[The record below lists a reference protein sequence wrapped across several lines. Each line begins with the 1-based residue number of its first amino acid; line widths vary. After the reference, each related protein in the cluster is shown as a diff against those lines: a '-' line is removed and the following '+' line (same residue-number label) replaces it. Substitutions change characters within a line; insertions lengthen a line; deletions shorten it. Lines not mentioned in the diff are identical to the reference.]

1 MRCCASKRSTSTR
14 SEAGGDATPKA
25 GIESGVAARA
35 GAHSISIVDAS
46 EDESRAPR
54 GWPGGTDPCSSDD
67 GGARTSTSAFAEGCV
82 AVDADA
88 VARSIATEL
97 LMTRTSDRRDVFSV
111 RRSGTVS
118 AMDTDVEIDL
128 EAGNGGAVSC
138 GDTVTEPDE
147 TTRLLAGAAAAAYSS
162 LPSSSDE
169 DVKSSRHR
177 RDRDERSDLSRA
189 TTSTRDYGVNTD
201 LSDDESRGVH
211 ARRRRGRAAVT
222 PVTAVLLTA
231 CAVAGCALYSL
242 DPSLSSAAS
251 AFRIFTGRM
260 NAARGDDA
268 GVEVVSAESAAEVLV
283 PTAATTMKAKAAP
296 KKAKM
301 KMKNAKMKHADRRS
315 ADDAPSA
322 RERFAAAFSAALDSD
337 AASSSSRTHRTHSSS
352 HHHDGEGKSV
362 HDKSVHEREPAK
374 KSGEA
379 SSSSGHHAPSGHHAH
394 VITRHHTHA
403 EPAPSGSKHVELAGL
418 GRSRG
423 GKFERVA
430 GACAANVPNGDVARG
445 RFQFEDASCAEGG
458 AEGADTAVRGG
469 GCARLHRHHSRTRGS
484 GSHGSSHA
492 ELGCRFCV
500 LHGSQRE
507 EEEDDD
513 DDYSPLL
520 DPLAW
525 SVDYEACPR
534 DVCVTHDL
542 RATLC
547 DPD

>member
-25 GIESGVAARA
+25 SIESGVAARA
-35 GAHSISIVDAS
+35 GAHSISIVDS
-46 EDESRAPR
+46 IEDESRAPR

-147 TTRLLAGAAAAAYSS
+147 NTRLLAGAAAAAYSS

-201 LSDDESRGVH
+201 LSDDESRGGVH

-251 AFRIFTGRM
+251 AYRIFTGRM
-260 NAARGDDA
+260 NAAHGDGSDDA
-268 GVEVVSAESAAEVLV
+268 GVEIVSAESAAEVLV

-301 KMKNAKMKHADRRS
+301 KMKNADHS
-315 ADDAPSA
+315 VDAPSA

-337 AASSSSRTHRTHSSS
+337 AASSASRTHRTHSSS

-362 HDKSVHEREPAK
+362 HDKSVREREPAK
-374 KSGEA
+374 KSGKA

-394 VITRHHTHA
+394 A
-403 EPAPSGSKHVELAGL
+403 EPAPSGSKHAQLAGL

-423 GKFERVA
+423 VQFERVA
-430 GACAANVPNGDVARG
+430 GACAANVPNGDVRRG
-445 RFQFEDASCAEGG
+445 RFQFEDASCAEG

-469 GCARLHRHHSRTRGS
+469 GCARLHRHHSRTHGS
-484 GSHGSSHA
+484 GSHVGSSHA
-492 ELGCRFCV
+492 DLGCRFCV

-507 EEEDDD
+507 EDDDDD

-525 SVDYEACPR
+525 SVDYVACPR

>member
-1 MRCCASKRSTSTR
+1 MRTAAMRCCASKRSTSTR

-35 GAHSISIVDAS
+35 GAHSISIRVVDS

-54 GWPGGTDPCSSDD
+54 GWPGGADPCSSDD

-147 TTRLLAGAAAAAYSS
+147 NTRLLAGAAAAAYSS

-169 DVKSSRHR
+169 DVKSSRSR
-177 RDRDERSDLSRA
+177 RGRDERSDLSRA

-201 LSDDESRGVH
+201 LSDDESRGGVH
-211 ARRRRGRAAVT
+211 ARMRRGRAAVT
-222 PVTAVLLTA
+222 PVAAVLLTA

-251 AFRIFTGRM
+251 AYRIFTGRM
-260 NAARGDDA
+260 HAAHGGGSDDA
-268 GVEVVSAESAAEVLV
+268 GVEIVSAESAAEVLV

-301 KMKNAKMKHADRRS
+301 KMKNADHS
-315 ADDAPSA
+315 VDAPSA

-337 AASSSSRTHRTHSSS
+337 AASSASR
-352 HHHDGEGKSV
+352 K
-362 HDKSVHEREPAK
+362 
-374 KSGEA
+374 A

-394 VITRHHTHA
+394 VITRHHTPA

-430 GACAANVPNGDVARG
+430 GACASNVPNGDVARG
-445 RFQFEDASCAEGG
+445 RFQFEDASCAEGVFS
-458 AEGADTAVRGG
+458 GADTAVRGG
-469 GCARLHRHHSRTRGS
+469 GCARLHRHHSRTHGS
-484 GSHGSSHA
+484 GSHVGSSHA
-492 ELGCRFCV
+492 DLGCRFCV

-513 DDYSPLL
+513 DYSPLL

-525 SVDYEACPR
+525 SVDYAACPR

>member
-1 MRCCASKRSTSTR
+1 MRAAAMRCCASKRSTSTR

-35 GAHSISIVDAS
+35 GAHSISIRVVDS

-54 GWPGGTDPCSSDD
+54 GWPGGADPCSSDD

-169 DVKSSRHR
+169 DAKSSRSR
-177 RDRDERSDLSRA
+177 RGRDERSDLSRA

-201 LSDDESRGVH
+201 LSDDGARGGVH

-251 AFRIFTGRM
+251 AYRIFTGRM
-260 NAARGDDA
+260 NAAHGDDA
-268 GVEVVSAESAAEVLV
+268 GVEIVSAESAAEVLV

-296 KKAKM
+296 KEAKM
-301 KMKNAKMKHADRRS
+301 KMKRADHS
-315 ADDAPSA
+315 VDAPSA

-337 AASSSSRTHRTHSSS
+337 AASSASRTHRTHSSS

-394 VITRHHTHA
+394 A
-403 EPAPSGSKHVELAGL
+403 EPAPSGSKHAKLAGL
-418 GRSRG
+418 GRSRRG
-423 GKFERVA
+423 TFERVA
-430 GACAANVPNGDVARG
+430 GACAANVPNGDVRRG
-445 RFQFEDASCAEGG
+445 RFQFEDASCAEG
-458 AEGADTAVRGG
+458 AFSGADTAVHSRG
-469 GCARLHRHHSRTRGS
+469 GCARLHRHHSRTHGS
-484 GSHGSSHA
+484 GKHVGSSHA

-507 EEEDDD
+507 DDDDD

>member
-35 GAHSISIVDAS
+35 GAHSISIRVVDS

-147 TTRLLAGAAAAAYSS
+147 NTRLLAGAAAAAYSS

-169 DVKSSRHR
+169 DAKSSRHR

-201 LSDDESRGVH
+201 LSDDASRGGVH

-251 AFRIFTGRM
+251 AYRIFTGRM
-260 NAARGDDA
+260 NAAHGDDA
-268 GVEVVSAESAAEVLV
+268 GVEIVSAESAAEVLV

-296 KKAKM
+296 KETKM
-301 KMKNAKMKHADRRS
+301 KMKHADRHS
-315 ADDAPSA
+315 VDAPSA

-337 AASSSSRTHRTHSSS
+337 AASSASRTHRTHSSS

-362 HDKSVHEREPAK
+362 HDKSVREREPAK
-374 KSGEA
+374 KSGKA

-430 GACAANVPNGDVARG
+430 GACAANVPNGDVRRG
-445 RFQFEDASCAEGG
+445 RFQFEDASCAEG

-469 GCARLHRHHSRTRGS
+469 GCARLHRHHSRTHG

-492 ELGCRFCV
+492 DLGCRFCV

-507 EEEDDD
+507 EEETTMTITRRCWIRWRG
-513 DDYSPLL
+513 
-520 DPLAW
+520 AW
-525 SVDYEACPR
+525 
-534 DVCVTHDL
+534 TTW
-542 RATLC
+542 RARGTC
-547 DPD
+547 A

>member
-1 MRCCASKRSTSTR
+1 MRAAAMRCCASKRSTSTR

-35 GAHSISIVDAS
+35 GAHSISIRVVDS

-147 TTRLLAGAAAAAYSS
+147 NTRLLAGAAAAAYSS

-169 DVKSSRHR
+169 DVKSSRSR

-201 LSDDESRGVH
+201 LSDDESRGGVH

-251 AFRIFTGRM
+251 AYRIFTGRM
-260 NAARGDDA
+260 NAAHGDDA
-268 GVEVVSAESAAEVLV
+268 GVEIVSAESAAEVLV

-296 KKAKM
+296 KETKM
-301 KMKNAKMKHADRRS
+301 KRADRRS
-315 ADDAPSA
+315 ADAPSA

-337 AASSSSRTHRTHSSS
+337 AASASSRTHRTHSSS
-352 HHHDGEGKSV
+352 HHHDGEGKIG
-362 HDKSVHEREPAK
+362 HEREPAK
-374 KSGEA
+374 KSEKA

-394 VITRHHTHA
+394 A
-403 EPAPSGSKHVELAGL
+403 EPAPSGSKHAQLAGL
-418 GRSRG
+418 GRSG
-423 GKFERVA
+423 GVQFERVA

-445 RFQFEDASCAEGG
+445 RFQFEDASCAEG
-458 AEGADTAVRGG
+458 AFSGADTAVRGG
-469 GCARLHRHHSRTRGS
+469 GCARLHRHHSRTHGS
-484 GSHGSSHA
+484 GSHVGSSHA
-492 ELGCRFCV
+492 DLGCRFCV

-507 EEEDDD
+507 EDDDDD

-525 SVDYEACPR
+525 SVDYVACPR

>member
-35 GAHSISIVDAS
+35 GAHSISIRVVDS

-147 TTRLLAGAAAAAYSS
+147 NTRLLAGAAAAAYSS

-169 DVKSSRHR
+169 DAKSSRHR

-201 LSDDESRGVH
+201 LSDDASHGVH

-251 AFRIFTGRM
+251 AYRIFTGRM
-260 NAARGDDA
+260 NAAHGDDA
-268 GVEVVSAESAAEVLV
+268 GVEIVSAESAAEVLV

-301 KMKNAKMKHADRRS
+301 KMKNADHS
-315 ADDAPSA
+315 VDAPSA

-337 AASSSSRTHRTHSSS
+337 AASASSRTHRTHSSS
-352 HHHDGEGKSV
+352 HHHDGEGKSG
-362 HDKSVHEREPAK
+362 HEREPAK

-379 SSSSGHHAPSGHHAH
+379 SSSSGHHAH

-430 GACAANVPNGDVARG
+430 GACAANVPNGDVRRG
-445 RFQFEDASCAEGG
+445 RFQFEDASCAEG

-469 GCARLHRHHSRTRGS
+469 GCARLHRHHSRTHGS
-484 GSHGSSHA
+484 GSHVGSSHA

-507 EEEDDD
+507 EDEDGD

-525 SVDYEACPR
+525 SVDYVACPR

-547 DPD
+547 DPDRSVP

>member
-25 GIESGVAARA
+25 SIESGVAARA
-35 GAHSISIVDAS
+35 GAHSISIVDS
-46 EDESRAPR
+46 IEDESRAPR

-147 TTRLLAGAAAAAYSS
+147 NTRLLAGAAAAAYSS

-169 DVKSSRHR
+169 DAKSSRHR

-201 LSDDESRGVH
+201 LSDDESHGVH
-211 ARRRRGRAAVT
+211 ARMRRGRAAVT

-251 AFRIFTGRM
+251 AYRIFTGRM
-260 NAARGDDA
+260 NAAHGDGSDDT
-268 GVEVVSAESAAEVLV
+268 GVEIVSAESAAEVLV

-301 KMKNAKMKHADRRS
+301 KMKNADHS
-315 ADDAPSA
+315 VDAPSA

-337 AASSSSRTHRTHSSS
+337 AASSASRTHRTHSSS
-352 HHHDGEGKSV
+352 HHHDEKGKSV

-374 KSGEA
+374 KSGKA

-430 GACAANVPNGDVARG
+430 GACAANVPNGDVRRG
-445 RFQFEDASCAEGG
+445 RFQFEDASCAED
-458 AEGADTAVRGG
+458 AFSGADTAVRGG
-469 GCARLHRHHSRTRGS
+469 GCARLHRHHSRTHG
-484 GSHGSSHA
+484 GSHGSSHRYGRC
-492 ELGCRFCV
+492 E
-500 LHGSQRE
+500 
-507 EEEDDD
+507 
-513 DDYSPLL
+513 
-520 DPLAW
+520 
-525 SVDYEACPR
+525 
-534 DVCVTHDL
+534 
-542 RATLC
+542 
-547 DPD
+547 

>member
-1 MRCCASKRSTSTR
+1 MRTAAMRCCASKRSTSTR

-25 GIESGVAARA
+25 SIESGVAARA
-35 GAHSISIVDAS
+35 GAHSISIVDS
-46 EDESRAPR
+46 IEDESRAPR

-352 HHHDGEGKSV
+352 HHHDEKGKSV
-362 HDKSVHEREPAK
+362 HDKSVREREPAK

-394 VITRHHTHA
+394 A
-403 EPAPSGSKHVELAGL
+403 EPAPSGSKHAQLAGL

-423 GKFERVA
+423 GTFERVA

-484 GSHGSSHA
+484 GSHVGSSHA

-525 SVDYEACPR
+525 SVDYVACPR

>member
-1 MRCCASKRSTSTR
+1 MRAAAMRCCASKRSTSTR

-35 GAHSISIVDAS
+35 GAHSISIRVVDS

-147 TTRLLAGAAAAAYSS
+147 NTRLLAGAAAAAYSS

-169 DVKSSRHR
+169 DAKSSRHR

-201 LSDDESRGVH
+201 LSDDESRGGVH

-251 AFRIFTGRM
+251 AYRIFTGRM
-260 NAARGDDA
+260 NAAHGD
-268 GVEVVSAESAAEVLV
+268 E
-283 PTAATTMKAKAAP
+283 
-296 KKAKM
+296 
-301 KMKNAKMKHADRRS
+301 
-315 ADDAPSA
+315 
-322 RERFAAAFSAALDSD
+322 
-337 AASSSSRTHRTHSSS
+337 
-352 HHHDGEGKSV
+352 
-362 HDKSVHEREPAK
+362 
-374 KSGEA
+374 
-379 SSSSGHHAPSGHHAH
+379 
-394 VITRHHTHA
+394 
-403 EPAPSGSKHVELAGL
+403 
-418 GRSRG
+418 
-423 GKFERVA
+423 
-430 GACAANVPNGDVARG
+430 
-445 RFQFEDASCAEGG
+445 
-458 AEGADTAVRGG
+458 
-469 GCARLHRHHSRTRGS
+469 
-484 GSHGSSHA
+484 
-492 ELGCRFCV
+492 
-500 LHGSQRE
+500 
-507 EEEDDD
+507 
-513 DDYSPLL
+513 
-520 DPLAW
+520 
-525 SVDYEACPR
+525 
-534 DVCVTHDL
+534 
-542 RATLC
+542 
-547 DPD
+547 

>member
-25 GIESGVAARA
+25 SIESGVAARA
-35 GAHSISIVDAS
+35 GAHSISIVDS
-46 EDESRAPR
+46 IEDESRAPR

-337 AASSSSRTHRTHSSS
+337 AASSASRTHRTHSSS

-484 GSHGSSHA
+484 GSHVGS
-492 ELGCRFCV
+492 
-500 LHGSQRE
+500 
-507 EEEDDD
+507 
-513 DDYSPLL
+513 
-520 DPLAW
+520 
-525 SVDYEACPR
+525 
-534 DVCVTHDL
+534 
-542 RATLC
+542 
-547 DPD
+547 

>member
-35 GAHSISIVDAS
+35 GAHSISIRVVDS

-169 DVKSSRHR
+169 DAKSSRHR

-201 LSDDESRGVH
+201 LSDDASRGGVH

-251 AFRIFTGRM
+251 AYRIFTGRM
-260 NAARGDDA
+260 NAAHGDDA
-268 GVEVVSAESAAEVLV
+268 GVEIVSAESAAEVLV

-296 KKAKM
+296 KEAKM
-301 KMKNAKMKHADRRS
+301 KMKRADRHS
-315 ADDAPSA
+315 VDAPSA

-337 AASSSSRTHRTHSSS
+337 AASASSRTHRTHSSS

-362 HDKSVHEREPAK
+362 PTRAFARESRRRRAVRRLVVERASRARHRTASRTRGAGPERLEARTAGGFGSLK
-374 KSGEA
+374 RGER
-379 SSSSGHHAPSGHHAH
+379 SN
-394 VITRHHTHA
+394 
-403 EPAPSGSKHVELAGL
+403 E
-418 GRSRG
+418 SRG
-423 GKFERVA
+423 LAPRTCQTATFEEA
-430 GACAANVPNGDVARG
+430 GSSLRMPRAPR
-445 RFQFEDASCAEGG
+445 G

-469 GCARLHRHHSRTRGS
+469 GCARLHRHHSRTHGS
-484 GSHGSSHA
+484 GSHVGSSHA
-492 ELGCRFCV
+492 DLGCRFCV

-507 EEEDDD
+507 EEG
-513 DDYSPLL
+513 
-520 DPLAW
+520 
-525 SVDYEACPR
+525 R
-534 DVCVTHDL
+534 
-542 RATLC
+542 R
-547 DPD
+547 

>member
-35 GAHSISIVDAS
+35 GAHSISIRVVDS

-169 DVKSSRHR
+169 DAKSSRHR

-201 LSDDESRGVH
+201 LSDDESRGGVH

-251 AFRIFTGRM
+251 AYRIFTGRM
-260 NAARGDDA
+260 NAAHGDDA
-268 GVEVVSAESAAEVLV
+268 GVEIVSAESAAEVLV

-315 ADDAPSA
+315 ADDATSA

-337 AASSSSRTHRTHSSS
+337 AASASSRTHRTHSSS
-352 HHHDGEGKSV
+352 HHHDEKGKSV
-362 HDKSVHEREPAK
+362 REREPAK

-394 VITRHHTHA
+394 A
-403 EPAPSGSKHVELAGL
+403 EPAPSGSKHAQLAGF

-423 GKFERVA
+423 GTFERVA
-430 GACAANVPNGDVARG
+430 GACAANVPNGDVRRG
-445 RFQFEDASCAEGG
+445 RFQFEDASCAEG

-469 GCARLHRHHSRTRGS
+469 GCARLHRHHSRTHE

-492 ELGCRFCV
+492 DLGCRFCV

-507 EEEDDD
+507 EDDGDD

-525 SVDYEACPR
+525 SVDYVACPR

-547 DPD
+547 DPDRSVP

>member
-1 MRCCASKRSTSTR
+1 M
-14 SEAGGDATPKA
+14 
-25 GIESGVAARA
+25 
-35 GAHSISIVDAS
+35 
-46 EDESRAPR
+46 
-54 GWPGGTDPCSSDD
+54 
-67 GGARTSTSAFAEGCV
+67 
-82 AVDADA
+82 
-88 VARSIATEL
+88 
-97 LMTRTSDRRDVFSV
+97 
-111 RRSGTVS
+111 
-118 AMDTDVEIDL
+118 
-128 EAGNGGAVSC
+128 SC

-169 DVKSSRHR
+169 DAKSSRSR
-177 RDRDERSDLSRA
+177 RGRDERSDLSRA

-201 LSDDESRGVH
+201 LSDDGARGGVH

-251 AFRIFTGRM
+251 AYRIFTGRM
-260 NAARGDDA
+260 NAAHGDGSDDA
-268 GVEVVSAESAAEVLV
+268 GVEIVSAESAAEVLV

-301 KMKNAKMKHADRRS
+301 KMKNADHS
-315 ADDAPSA
+315 VDAPSA

-337 AASSSSRTHRTHSSS
+337 AASSASRTHRTHSSS

-394 VITRHHTHA
+394 A
-403 EPAPSGSKHVELAGL
+403 EPAPSGSKHAQLAGL
-418 GRSRG
+418 GRSG
-423 GKFERVA
+423 GVQFERVA
-430 GACAANVPNGDVARG
+430 GACAANVPNGDVRRG
-445 RFQFEDASCAEGG
+445 RFQFEDASCAEG
-458 AEGADTAVRGG
+458 AFSGADTAVHSRG
-469 GCARLHRHHSRTRGS
+469 GCARLHRHHSRTHG

>member
-1 MRCCASKRSTSTR
+1 MRAAAMRCCASKRSTSTR

-35 GAHSISIVDAS
+35 GAHSISIVDYS

-169 DVKSSRHR
+169 DAKSSRHR

-201 LSDDESRGVH
+201 LSDDASRGGVH

-242 DPSLSSAAS
+242 DPSLSSAAC
-251 AFRIFTGRM
+251 AYRIFTGRM
-260 NAARGDDA
+260 NAAHGDDA
-268 GVEVVSAESAAEVLV
+268 GVEIVSAESAAEVLV

-296 KKAKM
+296 KEAKM
-301 KMKNAKMKHADRRS
+301 KMKHADRRS
-315 ADDAPSA
+315 ADAPSA

-362 HDKSVHEREPAK
+362 HDKSVREREPAK
-374 KSGEA
+374 KSGKA

-394 VITRHHTHA
+394 A
-403 EPAPSGSKHVELAGL
+403 EPAPSGSKHAQLAGL
-418 GRSRG
+418 GRSR
-423 GKFERVA
+423 A
-430 GACAANVPNGDVARG
+430 GNVRT
-445 RFQFEDASCAEGG
+445 S
-458 AEGADTAVRGG
+458 RGG
-469 GCARLHRHHSRTRGS
+469 LR
-484 GSHGSSHA
+484 
-492 ELGCRFCV
+492 
-500 LHGSQRE
+500 RE
-507 EEEDDD
+507 
-513 DDYSPLL
+513 
-520 DPLAW
+520 
-525 SVDYEACPR
+525 
-534 DVCVTHDL
+534 
-542 RATLC
+542 RAKRRRSKR
-547 DPD
+547 PVPV

>member
-25 GIESGVAARA
+25 SIESGVAARA
-35 GAHSISIVDAS
+35 GAHSISIVDS
-46 EDESRAPR
+46 IEDESRAPR

-128 EAGNGGAVSC
+128 EAGNGGAMSC

-147 TTRLLAGAAAAAYSS
+147 NTRLLAGAAAAAYSS

-169 DVKSSRHR
+169 DVKSSRSR
-177 RDRDERSDLSRA
+177 RGRDERSDLSRA
-189 TTSTRDYGVNTD
+189 MTITRDYGVNTD
-201 LSDDESRGVH
+201 LYDDESRGVH

-222 PVTAVLLTA
+222 PVAAVLLTA

-251 AFRIFTGRM
+251 AYRIFTGRM
-260 NAARGDDA
+260 NAAHGDDGSDDT
-268 GVEVVSAESAAEVLV
+268 GVEIVSAESAAEVLV

-296 KKAKM
+296 KEAKM
-301 KMKNAKMKHADRRS
+301 KHAKMKHADRRS
-315 ADDAPSA
+315 VDAPSA

-337 AASSSSRTHRTHSSS
+337 AASASSRTHRTHSSS

-362 HDKSVHEREPAK
+362 HGKSVREREPAK

-379 SSSSGHHAPSGHHAH
+379 SASSGHHAPSGHHAH
-394 VITRHHTHA
+394 A
-403 EPAPSGSKHVELAGL
+403 EPTPSGSKHAKLAGL

-430 GACAANVPNGDVARG
+430 GACAANVPNGDVRRG
-445 RFQFEDASCAEGG
+445 RFQFEDASCAEG

-469 GCARLHRHHSRTRGS
+469 GCARLHRRHSRTHG

-492 ELGCRFCV
+492 DLGCRFCV

-525 SVDYEACPR
+525 SVNYEACPR

>member
-1 MRCCASKRSTSTR
+1 MRAAAMRCCASKRSTSTR

-35 GAHSISIVDAS
+35 GAHSISIRVVDS

-169 DVKSSRHR
+169 DAKSSRHR

-201 LSDDESRGVH
+201 LSDDDTRGGVH

-251 AFRIFTGRM
+251 AYRIFTGRM
-260 NAARGDDA
+260 NAAHGGDA
-268 GVEVVSAESAAEVLV
+268 GVETVSAESAAEVLV

-296 KKAKM
+296 KET
-301 KMKNAKMKHADRRS
+301 KMKHADRHS
-315 ADDAPSA
+315 ADAPSA

-337 AASSSSRTHRTHSSS
+337 AASASSRTHRTHSSS

-362 HDKSVHEREPAK
+362 REREPAK
-374 KSGEA
+374 KSGKA
-379 SSSSGHHAPSGHHAH
+379 SSSSGHHAPSGHRA
-394 VITRHHTHA
+394 HA
-403 EPAPSGSKHVELAGL
+403 EPAPSGSKHAHLAGL

-423 GKFERVA
+423 GTFERVA
-430 GACAANVPNGDVARG
+430 GACASNVPNGDVRRG
-445 RFQFEDASCAEGG
+445 RFQFEDASCADG
-458 AEGADTAVRGG
+458 AFSGADTAVRGG
-469 GCARLHRHHSRTRGS
+469 GCARLHRHHSRTHGS
-484 GSHGSSHA
+484 GSHVGSSHA

>member
-25 GIESGVAARA
+25 SIESGVAARA
-35 GAHSISIVDAS
+35 GAHSISIVDS
-46 EDESRAPR
+46 IEDESRAPR

-147 TTRLLAGAAAAAYSS
+147 NTRLLAGAAAAAYSS

-169 DVKSSRHR
+169 DVKSSRSR
-177 RDRDERSDLSRA
+177 RGRDERSDLSRA

-201 LSDDESRGVH
+201 LYDDKSRDVH
-211 ARRRRGRAAVT
+211 ARMRRGRAAVT
-222 PVTAVLLTA
+222 PVAAVLLTA

-251 AFRIFTGRM
+251 AYRIFTGRM
-260 NAARGDDA
+260 NAAHGDGSDDA
-268 GVEVVSAESAAEVLV
+268 GVEIVSAESAAEVLV

-301 KMKNAKMKHADRRS
+301 KMKNADHS
-315 ADDAPSA
+315 VDAPSA

-337 AASSSSRTHRTHSSS
+337 AASSASRTHRTHSSS

-374 KSGEA
+374 KSGKA

-430 GACAANVPNGDVARG
+430 GACAANVPNGDVRRG
-445 RFQFEDASCAEGG
+445 RFQFEDASCAEG

-469 GCARLHRHHSRTRGS
+469 GVRAFASSPLAYTRGVARGPRTRNSDAGS
-484 GSHGSSHA
+484 ACCTGRNG
-492 ELGCRFCV
+492 R
-500 LHGSQRE
+500 RRRTTMTITR
-507 EEEDDD
+507 
-513 DDYSPLL
+513 PLL

-547 DPD
+547 DPDRSVP

>member
-25 GIESGVAARA
+25 SIESGVAARA
-35 GAHSISIVDAS
+35 GAHSISIVDS
-46 EDESRAPR
+46 IEDESRAPR

-147 TTRLLAGAAAAAYSS
+147 NTRLLAGAAAAAYSS

-169 DVKSSRHR
+169 DVKSSRSR
-177 RDRDERSDLSRA
+177 RGRDERSDLSRA

-251 AFRIFTGRM
+251 AYRIFTGRM
-260 NAARGDDA
+260 NAAHGDGSDDA
-268 GVEVVSAESAAEVLV
+268 GVEIVSAESAAEVLV

-301 KMKNAKMKHADRRS
+301 KMKNADHS
-315 ADDAPSA
+315 VDAPSA

-337 AASSSSRTHRTHSSS
+337 AASSASRTHRTHSSS
-352 HHHDGEGKSV
+352 HHHDEKGKSV
-362 HDKSVHEREPAK
+362 HDKSVREREPAK

-394 VITRHHTHA
+394 A
-403 EPAPSGSKHVELAGL
+403 EPAPSGSKHAQLAGL
-418 GRSRG
+418 GRSRRG
-423 GKFERVA
+423 TFERVA
-430 GACAANVPNGDVARG
+430 GACASNVPNGDVRRG
-445 RFQFEDASCAEGG
+445 RFQFEDASCAED
-458 AEGADTAVRGG
+458 AFSGADTAVRGG
-469 GCARLHRHHSRTRGS
+469 GCARLHRHHSRTHGS
-484 GSHGSSHA
+484 GSHVGSSHA

-507 EEEDDD
+507 EDDDD

-525 SVDYEACPR
+525 SVDYAACPR